1 MRFFKKAA
9 GAVRK
14 GLARTRS
21 VLGAGLRSL
30 LAGRRLDDALIDEIE
45 ASLIGADVGVKATTE
60 IVGELREAVRKGELE
75 KGEDAIDFLKSR
87 LKRRWD
93 EVPVDIVVAD
103 PAPTVIL
110 VVGVNGVGKTTSVAK
125 IAHTLR
131 AEGRSVV
138 LAAADTFRA
147 GAVEQLAIWADRL
160 GVDLIRGAAGADPAA
175 VVFDAVDATL
185 ARKAD
190 VLLVDTAGRLHVE
203 TNLMRQL
210 VKIREV
216 IARKI
221 PGAPHE
227 VLLVLDA
234 TSGQNGLQ
242 QAIVFGEAVGV
253 TGIFLAKLDGTARGG
268 IVVAIRDALKVPV
281 KLVGVG
287 ERVEDVQPFDPDAF
301 IDAMFAAESESPST
315 S

>member
-93 EVPVDIVVAD
+93 EVPVDIAVAD

-190 VLLVDTAGRLHVE
+190 VLLIDTAGRLHVE

>member
-1 MRFFKKAA
+1 VRFFKKAA

-93 EVPVDIVVAD
+93 EVPVDIAVAD

-131 AEGRSVV
+131 AQGRSVV